1 MDEIRNIDTVNEE
14 QEENSKAK
22 KKAAKENPWEIMKQI
37 RLPNPKTEEAQSF
50 YAAVNGRAYNI
61 PYNQDVEVPLPI
73 YECLRNSQALIAEA
87 ESKANA
93 MKLKPGDNKYL

>member
-1 MDEIRNIDTVNEE
+1 MDEIKNTATVNTA
-14 QEENSKAK
+14 AK
-22 KKAAKENPWEIMKQI
+22 KKAAAENPWEIMKRI
-37 RLPNPKTEEAQSF
+37 RLPNPKTEEALSF

>member
-1 MDEIRNIDTVNEE
+1 MDEIKNTATVNTA
-14 QEENSKAK
+14 AK
-22 KKAAKENPWEIMKQI
+22 KRAAAENPWEIMKQI

-61 PYNQDVEVPLPI
+61 PYNKDVEVPLPI

>member
-1 MDEIRNIDTVNEE
+1 MDEIKNTATVNTA
-14 QEENSKAK
+14 AK
-22 KKAAKENPWEIMKQI
+22 KKAAAENTWEVMKQI

>member
-1 MDEIRNIDTVNEE
+1 MEEIKNTATVNTA
-14 QEENSKAK
+14 AK
-22 KKAAKENPWEIMKQI
+22 KKAAAGNPWEVMKQI

>member
-1 MDEIRNIDTVNEE
+1 MEEIKNTATVNTA
-14 QEENSKAK
+14 AK
-22 KKAAKENPWEIMKQI
+22 KRAAEEDPWEIMKQI

>member
-1 MDEIRNIDTVNEE
+1 MEEIKNTATVNTA
-14 QEENSKAK
+14 AK

-61 PYNQDVEVPLPI
+61 PYNKDVEVPLPI

>member
-1 MDEIRNIDTVNEE
+1 MEEIKNTATVNTA
-14 QEENSKAK
+14 AK
-22 KKAAKENPWEIMKQI
+22 KKAAAENQWEVMKKI

>member
-1 MDEIRNIDTVNEE
+1 MEEIKNTATVNTA
-14 QEENSKAK
+14 AK
-22 KKAAKENPWEIMKQI
+22 KKAAAEDPWEVMKRI